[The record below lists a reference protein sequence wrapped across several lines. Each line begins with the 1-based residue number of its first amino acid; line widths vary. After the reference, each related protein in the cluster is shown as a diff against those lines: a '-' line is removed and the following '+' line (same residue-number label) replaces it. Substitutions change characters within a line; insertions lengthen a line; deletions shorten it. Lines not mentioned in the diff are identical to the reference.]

1 VATTRT
7 TARTYPWADQGGR
20 PDTALLAD
28 FKRLIGLRRQH
39 AVLRR
44 GSLAAPLHVDDQV
57 VVQLRRSYVHLSAA
71 DQVAG
76 TLAKYF
82 ADVPDLILLA
92 VDPAM
97 LGADLRYEPSRGGA
111 LFPHL
116 YAPLPLAAC
125 QALAWRAQPALPWQ
139 AVHPRRDWQTDP

>member
-1 VATTRT
+1 MNAAHPSLPDLDPRRVYKLLGAADWERLR
-7 TARTYPWADQGGR
+7 AAGAWAGS
-20 PDTALLAD
+20 PDD
-28 FKRLIGLRRQH
+28 LRD
-39 AVLRR
+39 
-44 GSLAAPLHVDDQV
+44 G
-57 VVQLRRSYVHLSAA
+57 YVHLSAA

-92 VDPAM
+92 VDPAV

-116 YAPLPLAAC
+116 HAPLPLAAC
-125 QALAWRAQPALPWQ
+125 QALACRTLPDASWQ
-139 AVHPRRDWQTDP
+139 AVHP

>member
-1 VATTRT
+1 MSVVGPSLPDLDPRRVYKLLCAADCERLR
-7 TARTYPWADQGGR
+7 AAGAWAGS
-20 PDTALLAD
+20 PDD
-28 FKRLIGLRRQH
+28 LRD
-39 AVLRR
+39 
-44 GSLAAPLHVDDQV
+44 G
-57 VVQLRRSYVHLSAA
+57 YVHLSAA